1 MAIRFGVIFIDNNID
16 NFFNDRRKTKQQL
29 IRSILERKSGLDF
42 IRFIEA
48 TASYTN
54 LERKRKLS
62 FEECA
67 VFYTDADFVRIERE
81 ITSFLVFQNDR
92 SVTLNNDLSATFNLK
107 NYLLVLAKKFYCSV
121 CYCENINTQKIEWI
135 STNHSDFGEILQEF
149 SDITSLSPNELPQFL
164 TDLKDKIIEFNFHKK
179 IINNGLPFGIIFIVS
194 DPENLIDINDKNK
207 KLESCFHYYE
217 NSHLL
222 YFPIITESYLI
233 LDNLKSYFIFQNENE
248 KPFNLKQ
255 HLLELKKELGF
266 EPSGIFYCEN
276 ASTHKIELISN
287 EPKDF
292 KGVLLEFLQIT
303 SLSPNELPQFLAN
316 FKFSKSTYGIDKA
329 EFSLSSLSLE
339 NMTLIDN
346 LSTLKRNIKNTFDR
360 YSWHGYSKIPQE
372 KRITQIKK
380 QVSEECKVNPFFH
393 SWRVSSEQNR
403 KVNKIAEDLKNGKIV
418 GEKIIDNVFDINASY
433 CFITPEDL
441 KNLKERLFI
450 QQDIDITHV
459 INQKKGEAFDHIL
472 INDIKYNLLDNTFHF
487 IFNVDNSSQLTIK
500 VPRKDLENYELPN
513 TKKDIFNN
521 LINIRRIDENLIL
534 KNNEEI
540 TNDLNPSL
548 EQLKTQEFPLSDAIT
563 KAINQKEKG
572 IALDYALINDIK
584 YNLLDNTFHFIFN
597 VGNSLLKESS
607 QLIIEVPREALDL
620 ENVDRL
626 IENTLSSHHVCF
638 CSEIHSVCS
647 EIHSV
652 CSENSLICHLNQGSY
667 IIDLHLIDD

>member
-164 TDLKDKIIEFNFHKK
+164 
-179 IINNGLPFGIIFIVS
+179 
-194 DPENLIDINDKNK
+194 
-207 KLESCFHYYE
+207 
-217 NSHLL
+217 
-222 YFPIITESYLI
+222 
-233 LDNLKSYFIFQNENE
+233 
-248 KPFNLKQ
+248 
-255 HLLELKKELGF
+255 
-266 EPSGIFYCEN
+266 
-276 ASTHKIELISN
+276 
-287 EPKDF
+287 
-292 KGVLLEFLQIT
+292 
-303 SLSPNELPQFLAN
+303 AN

-339 NMTLIDN
+339 NMTFIDN

-403 KVNKIAEDLKNGKIV
+403 KVNKIAEDLKSGKIV

-487 IFNVDNSSQLTIK
+487 IFNV
-500 VPRKDLENYELPN
+500 
-513 TKKDIFNN
+513 
-521 LINIRRIDENLIL
+521 
-534 KNNEEI
+534 
-540 TNDLNPSL
+540 
-548 EQLKTQEFPLSDAIT
+548 
-563 KAINQKEKG
+563 
-572 IALDYALINDIK
+572 
-584 YNLLDNTFHFIFN
+584 
-597 VGNSLLKESS
+597 GNSLLKESS

-626 IENTLSSHHVCF
+626 IENTLSSHRVCF
-638 CSEIHSVCS
+638 CS

>member
-1 MAIRFGVIFIDNNID
+1 MAIRFGVIFIDN
-16 NFFNDRRKTKQQL
+16 FRETEQQL
-29 IRSILERKSGLDF
+29 RSILKRKSEINF

-48 TASYTN
+48 TASYTGIDF
-54 LERKRKLS
+54 LELP
-62 FEECA
+62 
-67 VFYTDADFVRIERE
+67 TTIE
-81 ITSFLVFQNDR
+81 ITGFLVFQDDR
-92 SVTLNNDLSATFNLK
+92 SVTHLTDDPSATFNLK
-107 NYLLVLAKKFYCSV
+107 NYLLVLAKKFDCSV
-121 CYCENINTQKIEWI
+121 YYCENINTQKIEWI
-135 STNHSDFGEILQEF
+135 STNHSDFGEILHEF
-149 SDITSLSPNELPQFL
+149 SDITFSSTNTNELPQFL
-164 TDLKDKIIEFNFHKK
+164 TDLKDKIIAFNFHEK
-179 IINNGLPFGIIFIVS
+179 IINNGLPFGIIFIVG
-194 DPENLIDINDKNK
+194 DPIDIDDKTK
-207 KLESCFHYYE
+207 KLESCFCSDK
-217 NSHLL
+217 NSDFS
-222 YFPIITESYLI
+222 YFPIITEDYLI
-233 LDNLKSYFIFQNENE
+233 LDNLKSCFVFQCEPNKNDR
-248 KPFNLKQ
+248 PFNLKQ
-255 HLLELKKELGF
+255 YLLRLKANLGF
-266 EPSGIFYCEN
+266 EPMGIFYCEN
-276 ASTHKIELISN
+276 ANTHKIELISN
-287 EPKDF
+287 DSDF

-403 KVNKIAEDLKNGKIV
+403 KVNKIAEDLKSGKIV

-450 QQDIDITHV
+450 QKNIDITHV

-487 IFNVDNSSQLTIK
+487 IFDVDNSSQLTIK

-513 TKKDIFNN
+513 TKKDIFNK
-521 LINIRRIDENLIL
+521 LINIRTIDENLIL

-540 TNDLNPSL
+540 TNDLNPL
-548 EQLKTQEFPLSDAIT
+548 LGQLKTQEFLLSDTIT
-563 KAINQKEKG
+563 KAINQKEEG
-572 IALDYALINDIK
+572 IALDYALINHIE
-584 YNLLDNTFHFIFN
+584 YNLLDNTFHFIFD
-597 VGNSLLKESS
+597 VGNPLLKESS

-620 ENVDRL
+620 ENIDRL
-626 IENTLSSHHVCF
+626 IKNTLSPYDN
-638 CSEIHSVCS
+638 IL
-647 EIHSV
+647 
-652 CSENSLICHLNQGSY
+652 SENSLIYHLNQGSY
-667 IIDLHLIDD
+667 IIDLRLIDD

>member
-276 ASTHKIELISN
+276 ASTHKIVISN
-287 EPKDF
+287 ETKDF

-647 EIHSV
+647 E
-652 CSENSLICHLNQGSY
+652 NSLICHLNQGSY

>member
-1 MAIRFGVIFIDNNID
+1 MAIRFGVIFIDN
-16 NFFNDRRKTKQQL
+16 FRETEQQL
-29 IRSILERKSGLDF
+29 RSILKRKSEINF

-48 TASYTN
+48 TASYTGIDF
-54 LERKRKLS
+54 LELP
-62 FEECA
+62 
-67 VFYTDADFVRIERE
+67 TTIE
-81 ITSFLVFQNDR
+81 ITGFLVFQDDR
-92 SVTLNNDLSATFNLK
+92 SVTHLTDDPSATFNLK
-107 NYLLVLAKKFYCSV
+107 NYLLVLAKKFDCSV
-121 CYCENINTQKIEWI
+121 YYCENINTQKIEWI
-135 STNHSDFGEILQEF
+135 STNHSDFGEILHEF
-149 SDITSLSPNELPQFL
+149 SDITFSSTNTNELPQFL
-164 TDLKDKIIEFNFHKK
+164 TDLKDKIIAFNFHEK
-179 IINNGLPFGIIFIVS
+179 IINNGLPFGIIFIVG
-194 DPENLIDINDKNK
+194 DPIDIDDKNK

-217 NSHLL
+217 NSHFL

-233 LDNLKSYFIFQNENE
+233 LDNLKSYFIFQNEND

-255 HLLELKKELGF
+255 HLLKLKKELGF

-287 EPKDF
+287 EPEGF

-339 NMTLIDN
+339 NMTPIDN
-346 LSTLKRNIKNTFDR
+346 LLSTLKCRIKNTLDR

-418 GEKIIDNVFDINASY
+418 GKNIIDNVFDINASY

-521 LINIRRIDENLIL
+521 LIDENLIL

-540 TNDLNPSL
+540 TNDLNPLL

-572 IALDYALINDIK
+572 IVLDYALINDIK
-584 YNLLDNTFHFIFN
+584 YNLLDNTFHFIFD

-626 IENTLSSHHVCF
+626 VENTLSPY
-638 CSEIHSVCS
+638 ETHSVYS
-647 EIHSV
+647 ES
-652 CSENSLICHLNQGSY
+652 SLVYHLNKGSY

>member
-16 NFFNDRRKTKQQL
+16 SFFNDRRKTEL
-29 IRSILERKSGLDF
+29 IRSILERKIGLDF

-48 TASYTN
+48 TA
-54 LERKRKLS
+54 
-62 FEECA
+62 FI
-67 VFYTDADFVRIERE
+67 RIERE
-81 ITSFLVFQNDR
+81 ITSFLVFQDDR
-92 SVTLNNDLSATFNLK
+92 SVTLNNDPSATFNLK

-135 STNHSDFGEILQEF
+135 STNHSDFGEILHEF
-149 SDITSLSPNELPQFL
+149 SDITSYELPQFL

-179 IINNGLPFGIIFIVS
+179 IINNSLPFGIIFIVS

-513 TKKDIFNN
+513 TKKDIFNK

-540 TNDLNPSL
+540 TNDLNPLL

-597 VGNSLLKESS
+597 VDNSLLKESS

-620 ENVDRL
+620 ENIDRL
-626 IENTLSSHHVCF
+626 IKNTLSPYDN
-638 CSEIHSVCS
+638 IL
-647 EIHSV
+647 
-652 CSENSLICHLNQGSY
+652 SENSLIYHLNQGSY
-667 IIDLHLIDD
+667 IIDLRLIDD

>member
-92 SVTLNNDLSATFNLK
+92 SVTL
-107 NYLLVLAKKFYCSV
+107 
-121 CYCENINTQKIEWI
+121 I

-149 SDITSLSPNELPQFL
+149 SD
-164 TDLKDKIIEFNFHKK
+164 
-179 IINNGLPFGIIFIVS
+179 
-194 DPENLIDINDKNK
+194 
-207 KLESCFHYYE
+207 
-217 NSHLL
+217 
-222 YFPIITESYLI
+222 
-233 LDNLKSYFIFQNENE
+233 
-248 KPFNLKQ
+248 
-255 HLLELKKELGF
+255 
-266 EPSGIFYCEN
+266 
-276 ASTHKIELISN
+276 
-287 EPKDF
+287 
-292 KGVLLEFLQIT
+292 IT

-393 SWRVSSEQNR
+393 SWRVRSEQNR
-403 KVNKIAEDLKNGKIV
+403 KVNKIAEDLKSGKIV

-521 LINIRRIDENLIL
+521 LTNIRRIDENLIL

-540 TNDLNPSL
+540 TNDLNPLL

-572 IALDYALINDIK
+572 IVLDYALINDIK

-626 IENTLSSHHVCF
+626 IENTLSSHRVCF
-638 CSEIHSVCS
+638 CS

>member
-92 SVTLNNDLSATFNLK
+92 SVTLNNDPSATFNLK

-164 TDLKDKIIEFNFHKK
+164 ADLKDKIIEFNFHKK
-179 IINNGLPFGIIFIVS
+179 IINNNLPFGIIFIVS

-540 TNDLNPSL
+540 TNDLNPLL

-626 IENTLSSHHVCF
+626 IENTLSSHRVCF
-638 CSEIHSVCS
+638 CS

>member
-62 FEECA
+62 FKECA

-164 TDLKDKIIEFNFHKK
+164 ADLKDKIIEFNFHKK
-179 IINNGLPFGIIFIVS
+179 IINNNLPFGIIFIVS

-233 LDNLKSYFIFQNENE
+233 LDDLKSYFIFQNENE

-380 QVSEECKVNPFFH
+380 QVSEERKVNPFFH

-403 KVNKIAEDLKNGKIV
+403 KVNKIAEDLKSGKIV
-418 GEKIIDNVFDINASY
+418 GEKIIDNIFDINASY

-487 IFNVDNSSQLTIK
+487 IFNV
-500 VPRKDLENYELPN
+500 
-513 TKKDIFNN
+513 
-521 LINIRRIDENLIL
+521 
-534 KNNEEI
+534 
-540 TNDLNPSL
+540 
-548 EQLKTQEFPLSDAIT
+548 
-563 KAINQKEKG
+563 
-572 IALDYALINDIK
+572 
-584 YNLLDNTFHFIFN
+584 
-597 VGNSLLKESS
+597 GNSLLKESS

-626 IENTLSSHHVCF
+626 IENTLSSHRVCF
-638 CSEIHSVCS
+638 CS

>member
-54 LERKRKLS
+54 
-62 FEECA
+62 
-67 VFYTDADFVRIERE
+67 FVRIERE

-92 SVTLNNDLSATFNLK
+92 SVTLNNDPSATFNLK

-164 TDLKDKIIEFNFHKK
+164 ADLKDKIIEFNFHKK
-179 IINNGLPFGIIFIVS
+179 IINNNLPFGIIFIVS

-303 SLSPNELPQFLAN
+303 SLSLNELPQFLAN

-339 NMTLIDN
+339 NMTPIDN
-346 LSTLKRNIKNTFDR
+346 LLSTLKRNIKNTFDR

-380 QVSEECKVNPFFH
+380 QVSEECKVDPFFH

-403 KVNKIAEDLKNGKIV
+403 KVNKIAEDLKSGKIV

-472 INDIKYNLLDNTFHF
+472 INDIKYNFLDNTFHF
-487 IFNVDNSSQLTIK
+487 IFDVDNSSQLTIK

-513 TKKDIFNN
+513 TKKDIFNK

-534 KNNEEI
+534 KNNKEI
-540 TNDLNPSL
+540 TNDLNPLL

-584 YNLLDNTFHFIFN
+584 YNLLDNTFHFIFD
-597 VGNSLLKESS
+597 VGNPLLKESS

-626 IENTLSSHHVCF
+626 IENTLSSHRVCF
-638 CSEIHSVCS
+638 CS

>member
-534 KNNEEI
+534 RNNEEI
-540 TNDLNPSL
+540 TNDLNPL
-548 EQLKTQEFPLSDAIT
+548 FEQLKTQEFPLSDAIT

-626 IENTLSSHHVCF
+626 IENTLSSHRVCF
-638 CSEIHSVCS
+638 CS

>member
-1 MAIRFGVIFIDNNID
+1 MAIRFGVIFIDN
-16 NFFNDRRKTKQQL
+16 FRETEQQL
-29 IRSILERKSGLDF
+29 RSILKRKSEINF

-48 TASYTN
+48 TAS
-54 LERKRKLS
+54 
-62 FEECA
+62 
-67 VFYTDADFVRIERE
+67 DP
-81 ITSFLVFQNDR
+81 
-92 SVTLNNDLSATFNLK
+92 SATFNLK
-107 NYLLVLAKKFYCSV
+107 NYLLVLA
-121 CYCENINTQKIEWI
+121 N
-135 STNHSDFGEILQEF
+135 EF
-149 SDITSLSPNELPQFL
+149 SDITFSSTNTNELPQFL
-164 TDLKDKIIEFNFHKK
+164 TDLKDKITAFNFHEK
-179 IINNGLPFGIIFIVS
+179 IINNGLPFGIIFIVG
-194 DPENLIDINDKNK
+194 DPIDIDDKTK
-207 KLESCFHYYE
+207 KLESCFCSDK
-217 NSHLL
+217 NSDFS
-222 YFPIITESYLI
+222 YFPIITEDYLI
-233 LDNLKSYFIFQNENE
+233 LDNLKSCFVFQCEPNKNDR
-248 KPFNLKQ
+248 PFNLKQ
-255 HLLELKKELGF
+255 YLLRLKANLGF
-266 EPSGIFYCEN
+266 EPMGIFYCEN
-276 ASTHKIELISN
+276 ANTHKIELISN
-287 EPKDF
+287 DSDF

-403 KVNKIAEDLKNGKIV
+403 KVNKIAEDLKSGKIV

-450 QQDIDITHV
+450 QKNIDITHV

-487 IFNVDNSSQLTIK
+487 IFDVDNSSQLTIK

-513 TKKDIFNN
+513 TKKDIFNK
-521 LINIRRIDENLIL
+521 LINIRTIDENLIL

-540 TNDLNPSL
+540 TNDLNPL
-548 EQLKTQEFPLSDAIT
+548 LGQLKTQEFLLSDTIT
-563 KAINQKEKG
+563 KAINQKEEG
-572 IALDYALINDIK
+572 IALDYALINHIE
-584 YNLLDNTFHFIFN
+584 YNLLDNTFHFIFD
-597 VGNSLLKESS
+597 VGNPLLKESS

-626 IENTLSSHHVCF
+626 IENTLSSHRVCF
-638 CSEIHSVCS
+638 CS

>member
-107 NYLLVLAKKFYCSV
+107 NYLLLLVLAKKFYCSV

-135 STNHSDFGEILQEF
+135 NTNHSDFGEILQEF

-194 DPENLIDINDKNK
+194 DPENLIDINDKN

-403 KVNKIAEDLKNGKIV
+403 KVNKIAEDLKSGKIV
-418 GEKIIDNVFDINASY
+418 GEKIIDNIFDINASY

-487 IFNVDNSSQLTIK
+487 IFNV
-500 VPRKDLENYELPN
+500 
-513 TKKDIFNN
+513 
-521 LINIRRIDENLIL
+521 
-534 KNNEEI
+534 
-540 TNDLNPSL
+540 
-548 EQLKTQEFPLSDAIT
+548 
-563 KAINQKEKG
+563 
-572 IALDYALINDIK
+572 
-584 YNLLDNTFHFIFN
+584 
-597 VGNSLLKESS
+597 GNSLLKESS

-626 IENTLSSHHVCF
+626 IENTLSSHRVCF
-638 CSEIHSVCS
+638 CS

>member
-92 SVTLNNDLSATFNLK
+92 SVTLNNDPSATFNLK

-164 TDLKDKIIEFNFHKK
+164 ADLKDKIIEFNFHKK
-179 IINNGLPFGIIFIVS
+179 IINNNLPFGIIFIVS

-540 TNDLNPSL
+540 TNDLNPLL

-626 IENTLSSHHVCF
+626 IENTLSSHRVCF
-638 CSEIHSVCS
+638 CS

-652 CSENSLICHLNQGSY
+652 CSENSLIYHLNQGSY
-667 IIDLHLIDD
+667 IIDLRLIDD

>member
-121 CYCENINTQKIEWI
+121 YYCENINTQKIEWI

-149 SDITSLSPNELPQFL
+149 SD
-164 TDLKDKIIEFNFHKK
+164 
-179 IINNGLPFGIIFIVS
+179 
-194 DPENLIDINDKNK
+194 
-207 KLESCFHYYE
+207 
-217 NSHLL
+217 
-222 YFPIITESYLI
+222 
-233 LDNLKSYFIFQNENE
+233 
-248 KPFNLKQ
+248 
-255 HLLELKKELGF
+255 
-266 EPSGIFYCEN
+266 
-276 ASTHKIELISN
+276 
-287 EPKDF
+287 
-292 KGVLLEFLQIT
+292 IT

-346 LSTLKRNIKNTFDR
+346 LSTLKRNIRNTFDR

-393 SWRVSSEQNR
+393 SWRVRSEQNR
-403 KVNKIAEDLKNGKIV
+403 KVNKIAEDLKSGKIV

-513 TKKDIFNN
+513 TKKNIFHV
-521 LINIRRIDENLIL
+521 LIRSIHAYIDDESSFLENDKTI
-534 KNNEEI
+534 
-540 TNDLNPSL
+540 NDLNIQDL
-548 EQLKTQEFPLSDAIT
+548 LGQFKTQAFPLSDTIT
-563 KAINQKEKG
+563 NAINQKEEG
-572 IALDYALINDIK
+572 VVLDYALINDIK
-584 YNLLDNTFHFIFN
+584 YNLLDNTFHFIFDI
-597 VGNSLLKESS
+597 GNPLLEESS
-607 QLIIEVPREALDL
+607 QLIVEVPREALDL
-620 ENVDRL
+620 ENIDRL
-626 IENTLSSHHVCF
+626 VEKNHSHGSLAHHVREGSF
-638 CSEIHSVCS
+638 I
-647 EIHSV
+647 
-652 CSENSLICHLNQGSY
+652 LDTHLKE
-667 IIDLHLIDD
+667 

>member
-16 NFFNDRRKTKQQL
+16 SFFNDRRKTEL
-29 IRSILERKSGLDF
+29 IRSILERKIGLDF

-48 TASYTN
+48 TA
-54 LERKRKLS
+54 
-62 FEECA
+62 FI
-67 VFYTDADFVRIERE
+67 RIERE
-81 ITSFLVFQNDR
+81 ITSFLVFQDDR
-92 SVTLNNDLSATFNLK
+92 SVTLNNDPSATFNLK

-135 STNHSDFGEILQEF
+135 STNHSDFGEILHEF
-149 SDITSLSPNELPQFL
+149 SDITSYELPQFL

-179 IINNGLPFGIIFIVS
+179 IINNSLPFGIIFIVS

-346 LSTLKRNIKNTFDR
+346 LSTLKRNIKNTFDC

-540 TNDLNPSL
+540 TNDLNPLL

-597 VGNSLLKESS
+597 VDNSLLKESS

-626 IENTLSSHHVCF
+626 IENTLSSHRVCF
-638 CSEIHSVCS
+638 CS

>member
-92 SVTLNNDLSATFNLK
+92 SVTLNNDPSATFNLK

-135 STNHSDFGEILQEF
+135 STNHSDFGEILHEF
-149 SDITSLSPNELPQFL
+149 SDITSYELPQFL

-179 IINNGLPFGIIFIVS
+179 IINNSLPFGIIFIVS

-217 NSHLL
+217 NSHFL

-233 LDNLKSYFIFQNENE
+233 LDNLKSYFIIQNEND

-287 EPKDF
+287 EPEDF

-403 KVNKIAEDLKNGKIV
+403 KVNKIAEDLKSGKIV
-418 GEKIIDNVFDINASY
+418 GEKIIDNIFDINASY

-472 INDIKYNLLDNTFHF
+472 INDIKYNLL
-487 IFNVDNSSQLTIK
+487 
-500 VPRKDLENYELPN
+500 
-513 TKKDIFNN
+513 
-521 LINIRRIDENLIL
+521 
-534 KNNEEI
+534 
-540 TNDLNPSL
+540 
-548 EQLKTQEFPLSDAIT
+548 
-563 KAINQKEKG
+563 G
-572 IALDYALINDIK
+572 
-584 YNLLDNTFHFIFN
+584 NTFHFIFN

-620 ENVDRL
+620 ENIDRL
-626 IENTLSSHHVCF
+626 IENTLSSHRVCF
-638 CSEIHSVCS
+638 CS

>member
-92 SVTLNNDLSATFNLK
+92 SVTLNNDPSATFNLK

-135 STNHSDFGEILQEF
+135 STNHSDFGEILHEF
-149 SDITSLSPNELPQFL
+149 SDITSYELPQFL

-179 IINNGLPFGIIFIVS
+179 IINNSLPFGIIFIVS
-194 DPENLIDINDKNK
+194 DPENL
-207 KLESCFHYYE
+207 
-217 NSHLL
+217 
-222 YFPIITESYLI
+222 
-233 LDNLKSYFIFQNENE
+233 LK
-248 KPFNLKQ
+248 
-255 HLLELKKELGF
+255 LKKELGF

-287 EPKDF
+287 EPEDF

-339 NMTLIDN
+339 NMTPIDN
-346 LSTLKRNIKNTFDR
+346 LLSTLKCRIKNTLDR

-418 GEKIIDNVFDINASY
+418 GKKIIDNVFDINASY

-472 INDIKYNLLDNTFHF
+472 INDIKYNLLGNTFHF

-513 TKKDIFNN
+513 TKKDIFNK
-521 LINIRRIDENLIL
+521 LINIRTIDENLIL

-540 TNDLNPSL
+540 TNDLNPLL

-572 IALDYALINDIK
+572 IVLDYALINDIK

-620 ENVDRL
+620 ENIDRL
-626 IENTLSSHHVCF
+626 VEKNHSHGSLARHVREGYF
-638 CSEIHSVCS
+638 I
-647 EIHSV
+647 
-652 CSENSLICHLNQGSY
+652 LDTHLKE
-667 IIDLHLIDD
+667 

>member
-1 MAIRFGVIFIDNNID
+1 MAIKFGVIFIDNNID
-16 NFFNDRRKTKQQL
+16 SFFNDRRKTEL
-29 IRSILERKSGLDF
+29 IRSILERKIGLDF

-48 TASYTN
+48 TA
-54 LERKRKLS
+54 
-62 FEECA
+62 FI
-67 VFYTDADFVRIERE
+67 RIERE
-81 ITSFLVFQNDR
+81 ITSFLVFQDDR
-92 SVTLNNDLSATFNLK
+92 SVTHLTDDPSATFNLK

-149 SDITSLSPNELPQFL
+149 SDITSYELPQFL

-179 IINNGLPFGIIFIVS
+179 IINNSLPFGIIFIVS

-217 NSHLL
+217 NSYLL

-233 LDNLKSYFIFQNENE
+233 LDNLKSYFIFQNEND

-287 EPKDF
+287 EPEDF
-292 KGVLLEFLQIT
+292 KGVLLEFSQIT
-303 SLSPNELPQFLAN
+303 SLSPNKLPQFLAN
-316 FKFSKSTYGIDKA
+316 FKFSKSSNGIDKA

-346 LSTLKRNIKNTFDR
+346 LSTLKRNI
-360 YSWHGYSKIPQE
+360 S
-372 KRITQIKK
+372 
-380 QVSEECKVNPFFH
+380 
-393 SWRVSSEQNR
+393 
-403 KVNKIAEDLKNGKIV
+403 GKIV

-513 TKKDIFNN
+513 TKKDIFNK

-540 TNDLNPSL
+540 TNDLNPLL

-572 IALDYALINDIK
+572 IVLDYALINDIK
-584 YNLLDNTFHFIFN
+584 YNLLDNTFHFIFD
-597 VGNSLLKESS
+597 VGNPLLKESS

-626 IENTLSSHHVCF
+626 VENTLSPY
-638 CSEIHSVCS
+638 ETHSVYS
-647 EIHSV
+647 ES
-652 CSENSLICHLNQGSY
+652 SLVYHLNQGSY

>member
-48 TASYTN
+48 TA
-54 LERKRKLS
+54 
-62 FEECA
+62 
-67 VFYTDADFVRIERE
+67 
-81 ITSFLVFQNDR
+81 
-92 SVTLNNDLSATFNLK
+92 
-107 NYLLVLAKKFYCSV
+107 AKKFYCSV

-149 SDITSLSPNELPQFL
+149 SD
-164 TDLKDKIIEFNFHKK
+164 
-179 IINNGLPFGIIFIVS
+179 
-194 DPENLIDINDKNK
+194 
-207 KLESCFHYYE
+207 
-217 NSHLL
+217 
-222 YFPIITESYLI
+222 
-233 LDNLKSYFIFQNENE
+233 
-248 KPFNLKQ
+248 
-255 HLLELKKELGF
+255 
-266 EPSGIFYCEN
+266 
-276 ASTHKIELISN
+276 
-287 EPKDF
+287 
-292 KGVLLEFLQIT
+292 IT

-380 QVSEECKVNPFFH
+380 QVSEECKVEPFFH
-393 SWRVSSEQNR
+393 SLRVSSEQNR
-403 KVNKIAEDLKNGKIV
+403 KVNKIAEDLKSGKIV

-450 QQDIDITHV
+450 QKNIDITHV

-487 IFNVDNSSQLTIK
+487 IFD
-500 VPRKDLENYELPN
+500 
-513 TKKDIFNN
+513 
-521 LINIRRIDENLIL
+521 
-534 KNNEEI
+534 
-540 TNDLNPSL
+540 
-548 EQLKTQEFPLSDAIT
+548 
-563 KAINQKEKG
+563 
-572 IALDYALINDIK
+572 
-584 YNLLDNTFHFIFN
+584 
-597 VGNSLLKESS
+597 VGNPLLKESS

-620 ENVDRL
+620 ENIDRL
-626 IENTLSSHHVCF
+626 IKNTLSSHRVCF
-638 CSEIHSVCS
+638 CS

>member
-16 NFFNDRRKTKQQL
+16 NFFNYRRKTKQQL

-92 SVTLNNDLSATFNLK
+92 SVTLNNDPSATFNLK

-339 NMTLIDN
+339 NMTFIDN

-393 SWRVSSEQNR
+393 SWRVRSEQNR
-403 KVNKIAEDLKNGKIV
+403 KVNKIAEDLKSGKIV

-540 TNDLNPSL
+540 TNDLNPLL

-572 IALDYALINDIK
+572 IVLDYALINDIK

-626 IENTLSSHHVCF
+626 IENTLSSHRVCF
-638 CSEIHSVCS
+638 CS

>member
-647 EIHSV
+647 E
-652 CSENSLICHLNQGSY
+652 NSLICHLNQGSY

>member
-403 KVNKIAEDLKNGKIV
+403 KVNKIAEDLKSGKIV
-418 GEKIIDNVFDINASY
+418 GEKIIDNIFDINASY

-450 QQDIDITHV
+450 QQDIDVTHV
-459 INQKKGEAFDHIL
+459 INQKKGEAFDHI
-472 INDIKYNLLDNTFHF
+472 
-487 IFNVDNSSQLTIK
+487 
-500 VPRKDLENYELPN
+500 
-513 TKKDIFNN
+513 
-521 LINIRRIDENLIL
+521 
-534 KNNEEI
+534 
-540 TNDLNPSL
+540 
-548 EQLKTQEFPLSDAIT
+548 
-563 KAINQKEKG
+563 
-572 IALDYALINDIK
+572 LINDIK

-626 IENTLSSHHVCF
+626 IENTLSSRRVCF
-638 CSEIHSVCS
+638 CS

>member
-164 TDLKDKIIEFNFHKK
+164 
-179 IINNGLPFGIIFIVS
+179 
-194 DPENLIDINDKNK
+194 
-207 KLESCFHYYE
+207 
-217 NSHLL
+217 
-222 YFPIITESYLI
+222 
-233 LDNLKSYFIFQNENE
+233 
-248 KPFNLKQ
+248 
-255 HLLELKKELGF
+255 
-266 EPSGIFYCEN
+266 
-276 ASTHKIELISN
+276 
-287 EPKDF
+287 
-292 KGVLLEFLQIT
+292 
-303 SLSPNELPQFLAN
+303 AN

-403 KVNKIAEDLKNGKIV
+403 KVNKIAEDLKSGKIV
-418 GEKIIDNVFDINASY
+418 GEKIIDNIFDINASY

-459 INQKKGEAFDHIL
+459 INQKKGKAFDHIL

-487 IFNVDNSSQLTIK
+487 IFDVDN
-500 VPRKDLENYELPN
+500 P
-513 TKKDIFNN
+513 
-521 LINIRRIDENLIL
+521 
-534 KNNEEI
+534 
-540 TNDLNPSL
+540 
-548 EQLKTQEFPLSDAIT
+548 
-563 KAINQKEKG
+563 
-572 IALDYALINDIK
+572 
-584 YNLLDNTFHFIFN
+584 
-597 VGNSLLKESS
+597 LLKESS

-620 ENVDRL
+620 ENIDRL
-626 IENTLSSHHVCF
+626 IKNTLSSHRVCF
-638 CSEIHSVCS
+638 CS

-667 IIDLHLIDD
+667 IIDLHLIGD

>member
-380 QVSEECKVNPFFH
+380 QVSEERKVNPFFH

-403 KVNKIAEDLKNGKIV
+403 KVNKIAEDLKSGKIV
-418 GEKIIDNVFDINASY
+418 GEKIIDNIFDINASY

-487 IFNVDNSSQLTIK
+487 IFNV
-500 VPRKDLENYELPN
+500 
-513 TKKDIFNN
+513 
-521 LINIRRIDENLIL
+521 
-534 KNNEEI
+534 
-540 TNDLNPSL
+540 
-548 EQLKTQEFPLSDAIT
+548 
-563 KAINQKEKG
+563 
-572 IALDYALINDIK
+572 
-584 YNLLDNTFHFIFN
+584 
-597 VGNSLLKESS
+597 GNSLLKESS

-626 IENTLSSHHVCF
+626 IENTLSSHRVCF
-638 CSEIHSVCS
+638 CS

>member
-29 IRSILERKSGLDF
+29 IRSILD
-42 IRFIEA
+42 
-48 TASYTN
+48 
-54 LERKRKLS
+54 
-62 FEECA
+62 
-67 VFYTDADFVRIERE
+67 FYTDADFVRIERE

-647 EIHSV
+647 E
-652 CSENSLICHLNQGSY
+652 NSLICHLNQGSY

>member
-1 MAIRFGVIFIDNNID
+1 MAIRFGVIF
-16 NFFNDRRKTKQQL
+16 FFNDRRKTKQQL

-92 SVTLNNDLSATFNLK
+92 SVTLNNDPSATFNLK

-179 IINNGLPFGIIFIVS
+179 IINNSLPFGIIFIVS

-217 NSHLL
+217 NSHFL

-233 LDNLKSYFIFQNENE
+233 LDNLKSYFIFQNEND

-255 HLLELKKELGF
+255 HLLKLKKELGF

-287 EPKDF
+287 EPEDF

-339 NMTLIDN
+339 NMTPIDN
-346 LSTLKRNIKNTFDR
+346 LLSTLKCRIKNTLDR

-403 KVNKIAEDLKNGKIV
+403 KVNKIAEDLKSGKIV

-513 TKKDIFNN
+513 TKKDIFNK

-540 TNDLNPSL
+540 TNDLNPL
-548 EQLKTQEFPLSDAIT
+548 LGQLKTQEFPLSDAIT
-563 KAINQKEKG
+563 NAINKKEG
-572 IALDYALINDIK
+572 VELDYALINDIK
-584 YNLLDNTFHFIFN
+584 YNLLDNTFHLIFD
-597 VGNSLLKESS
+597 VGNPLLKESS
-607 QLIIEVPREALDL
+607 QLIVEVPREALDL

-626 IENTLSSHHVCF
+626 VENTLSPYDN
-638 CSEIHSVCS
+638 IL
-647 EIHSV
+647 
-652 CSENSLICHLNQGSY
+652 SENSLIYHLNQGSY

>member
-266 EPSGIFYCEN
+266 ESSGIFYCEN

-316 FKFSKSTYGIDKA
+316 FKFSKSTYGIDKT

-380 QVSEECKVNPFFH
+380 QVSEERKVNPFFH

-403 KVNKIAEDLKNGKIV
+403 KVNKIAEDLKSGKIV
-418 GEKIIDNVFDINASY
+418 GEKIIDNIFDINASY

-540 TNDLNPSL
+540 TNDLNPLL

-572 IALDYALINDIK
+572 IVLDYALINDIK

-626 IENTLSSHHVCF
+626 IENTLSSHRVCF
-638 CSEIHSVCS
+638 CS

>member
-92 SVTLNNDLSATFNLK
+92 SVTLNNDPSATFNLK

-164 TDLKDKIIEFNFHKK
+164 ADLKDKIIEFNFHKK
-179 IINNGLPFGIIFIVS
+179 IINNNLPFGIIFIVS

-540 TNDLNPSL
+540 TNDLNPLL

-572 IALDYALINDIK
+572 IVLDYALINDIK
-584 YNLLDNTFHFIFN
+584 YNLLDNTFHFIFD
-597 VGNSLLKESS
+597 VGNPLLKESS

-620 ENVDRL
+620 ENIDRL
-626 IENTLSSHHVCF
+626 IENTLSSHRVCF
-638 CSEIHSVCS
+638 CS

>member
-67 VFYTDADFVRIERE
+67 V
-81 ITSFLVFQNDR
+81 FLVFQNDR

-403 KVNKIAEDLKNGKIV
+403 KVNKIAEDLKSGKIV
-418 GEKIIDNVFDINASY
+418 GEKIIDNIFDINASY

-487 IFNVDNSSQLTIK
+487 IFNV
-500 VPRKDLENYELPN
+500 
-513 TKKDIFNN
+513 
-521 LINIRRIDENLIL
+521 
-534 KNNEEI
+534 
-540 TNDLNPSL
+540 
-548 EQLKTQEFPLSDAIT
+548 
-563 KAINQKEKG
+563 
-572 IALDYALINDIK
+572 
-584 YNLLDNTFHFIFN
+584 
-597 VGNSLLKESS
+597 GNSLLKESS

-626 IENTLSSHHVCF
+626 IENTLSSHRVCF
-638 CSEIHSVCS
+638 CS